1 MQRPRRRPVTGRVLL
16 AVAVLCAVAA
26 PGCSL
31 FDGVDLGVA
40 GIDARYVDVPS
51 TIGDDRSVLVVQ
63 SDQLAAAKDPSPV
76 PLVVALHGFQSDAEV
91 MAKVTALAA
100 EAGQT
105 HFVAAFGVG
114 LDKSWNAD
122 LCCGASAAA
131 GTDDVAYLRTMILT
145 VEEQFP
151 VDRSKVFF
159 LGYSNGGMMAYR
171 MLCESPELVTSFV
184 SVAGTNTSG
193 CRASTPRPFLQMSG
207 DDDPIVPI
215 AGSTTQTAPGVGP
228 VPSVLGSVSGLA
240 DDFDCPRPVRTVV
253 GPVTEQRWAPCR
265 DQVQV
270 VFDIVDGAGHGW
282 PTGEPFSTTQRAL
295 QFWGLT

>member
-1 MQRPRRRPVTGRVLL
+1 MQLPRRRPSAGRVLL
-16 AVAVLCAVAA
+16 ALTLLAVVSV

-31 FDGVDLGVA
+31 FDGVDLGVE

-51 TIGDDRSVLVVQ
+51 PVGDDRSVLVVQ

-76 PLVVALHGFQSDAEV
+76 PLVVALHGYQSDAEV
-91 MAKVTALAA
+91 MAKITALAA
-100 EAGQT
+100 EAGLKN
-105 HFVAAFGVG
+105 FVAAFGVG
-114 LDKSWNAD
+114 LDKSWNAEI
-122 LCCGASAAA
+122 CCGASAASD
-131 GTDDVAYLRTMILT
+131 TDDVAYLRTMILT
-145 VEEQFP
+145 VEDQYP
-151 VDRSKVFF
+151 VDRSKVFL

-193 CRASTPRPFLQMSG
+193 CRAPTPRPFLQMSG

-215 AGSTTQTAPGVGP
+215 AGSKTPTAPGVGP
-228 VPSVLGSVSGLA
+228 TPSVLGSVAGLA
-240 DDFDCPRPVRTVV
+240 EDFDCPKAVRQVV

-265 DQVQV
+265 EGVQV
-270 VFDIVDGAGHGW
+270 VFDIVKGAGHGW

-295 QFWGLT
+295 QFWGLV